1 MEEVTKM
8 KKREIIIFLLVI
20 ALISTPFI
28 YIKTTLISLENKVHN
43 YLVMEKGIENSNISS
58 IKGIFSKVPLFS
70 VEVVFTDESDV
81 RYYYREIES
90 GEIIQLNSSLKP
102 EGYRYKHKDEYRLP

>member
-58 IKGIFSKVPLFS
+58 IKGLVGKAPLFA
-70 VEVVFTDESDV
+70 VEVVFTDETDV
-81 RYYYREIES
+81 RYLYREIES
-90 GEIIQLNSSLKP
+90 GEIIQLGPSLKP
-102 EGYRYKHKDEYRLP
+102 EGYRYKHMES

>member
-28 YIKTTLISLENKVHN
+28 YIKTTLTSLENKVHN
-43 YLVMEKGIENSNISS
+43 YLVMEKGIEDSNISS
-58 IKGIFSKVPLFS
+58 IKGLVGKAPLFA

-81 RYYYREIES
+81 RYFYREIES
-90 GEIIQLNSSLKP
+90 GEIIQIGSSLKP
-102 EGYRYKHKDEYRLP
+102 KGYRYKHMES